1 MCVITD
7 CVCYCYYYYYY
18 YYYYYICVSCDVHKC
33 MHEWHKYN
41 ITLHNLIIM
50 KYRGFVTYVCVVI
63 ML

>member
-7 CVCYCYYYYYY
+7 CVCYCYYYY

-33 MHEWHKYN
+33 MHVWHKYN